1 MGGGMKM
8 LVALALFAVA
18 TLSFHAAAAPAAR
31 KALRPIAAKPVAWT
45 KRVVVT
51 AEGGFLVGNPAAR
64 AKLIEYGSL
73 SCPYCQRFHQEAI
86 AGLRARIATGGT
98 SFEFR
103 PFAVHSAD
111 PILHA
116 LLRCAGPAR
125 FIKFSDDFY
134 DGQATLAAAYEAWA
148 EANPT
153 TNPNA
158 TAADRIK
165 FTGQWGFTAFAATHG
180 LTRAQVAACVS
191 NAAAIQLQQQR
202 EDKANTDFGVAGT
215 PTFLLNG
222 RKLETYAWPEI
233 DQAITAALAS

>member
-1 MGGGMKM
+1 MKM
-8 LVALALFAVA
+8 LAALALFAAIVPSLNA
-18 TLSFHAAAAPAAR
+18 SAVPAAR
-31 KALRPIAAKPVAWT
+31 KIVRKAPIKVDWT

-86 AGLRARIATGGT
+86 AGLRARIATGGM

-125 FIKFSDDFY
+125 FVKFSDDFY

-148 EANPT
+148 KANPT

-165 FTGQWGFTAFAATHG
+165 FSEAWGFSAFAATHG
-180 LTRAQVAACVS
+180 LTRAQVVACVS

-202 EDKANTDFGVAGT
+202 EDKANTDFGVTGT

-222 RKLETYAWPEI
+222 KKLETYAWPDI
-233 DQAITAALAS
+233 DQAITAALS